1 MYSPLLGGG
10 LFQIVCWYYF
20 IRFVESQWYVWVT
33 QINHLSMDIDP
44 EKHLDWATMQLR
56 GTCNVTPS
64 PFMDWFTGHLD
75 YQIEHQ

>member
-1 MYSPLLGGG
+1 MEPC
-10 LFQIVCWYYF
+10 FYF
-20 IRFVESQWYVWVT
+20 FTLTCFTRFVESQWYVWVT

-44 EKHLDWATMQLR
+44 DQHLDWVSMQLK
-56 GTCNVTPS
+56 GTCNVAPS